1 MGKRAFAG
9 TRPGQTVKSGVAVK
23 AKNFGN
29 LLPNTA
35 NPYRSGV
42 YEVSAAVLDDDGNL
56 VKPANQY
63 QNFATYDDGLKGLIW
78 DVKSKQHLDGLSSSA
93 VGKGAEIIDVMKKYA
108 PAADRNNPEGYTN
121 HIVNFVN
128 ERLGLTGEDAFTS
141 KSPASDLPT
150 ELLVEAIISKEIF
163 LYTKT

>member
-1 MGKRAFAG
+1 MSLGKKSFSG
-9 TRPGQTVKSGVAVK
+9 TRPGQSVKSGVAVK

-29 LLPNTA
+29 LRPNTA

-42 YEVSAAVLDDDGNL
+42 YEVSPAEYDEEKL
-56 VKPANQY
+56 KRANQY

-78 DVKSKQHLDGLSSSA
+78 DIKSKQHLDGLSSSQVA
-93 VGKGAEIIDVMKKYA
+93 DGAEIIEVMKKYA

-128 ERLGLTGEDAFTS
+128 ERLGLTGEEGFHVKITS
-141 KSPASDLPT
+141 FRSSYRY
-150 ELLVEAIISKEIF
+150 F
-163 LYTKT
+163 G